1 MRIIK
6 HVENERGMALVTT
19 LMFLVILFFLGVAA
33 YMTTSS
39 DLKISGY
46 YRQSQSAFYLAE
58 SGIEET
64 KGRLRSIYVDRFV
77 KGSDVVDANWR
88 YYIGDSST
96 LAAELGYGTGDT
108 LEDSLSGMNIAVQLR
123 LKTGADPNSDDTIPD
138 DHIVYWNG
146 SAEIDG
152 TVPPDGAYPIF
163 IATSLGAKGDARKK
177 IIAEIRGNSTFIKAD
192 AALYVNGNLTKNGT
206 AGSAVGSYNTS
217 ADCPAVADVITTP
230 AADAPNEATDWP
242 AGTSTPP
249 VLYNNGDVYPIATVM
264 ETIRSNYDQLVTS
277 GNNQTFGTSVDDMG
291 VFYCDGDFTGNGL
304 NGYGILAVNG
314 DFITGGNIEW
324 HGLIIVLGE
333 SVFDGGGHQEIYG
346 AMIANAVTTVNG
358 TPDYWYDC
366 SFLKTLK
373 AVTPKFL
380 VYSWKEDSL

>member
-1 MRIIK
+1 MRFAK
-6 HVENERGMALVTT
+6 QFENEQGMALVTT

-39 DLKISGY
+39 DLRISGY
-46 YRQSQSAFYLAE
+46 YRQSQDAFYVAE
-58 SGIEET
+58 SGIQEANSRLSDIYKEEI
-64 KGRLRSIYVDRFV
+64 L
-77 KGSDVVDANWR
+77 DASEDEDWR

-108 LEDSLSGMNIAVQLR
+108 LEDSLSGMNFAVQLR
-123 LKTGADPNSDDTIPD
+123 LKTAADPNSWGIGSTSQIL
-138 DHIVYWNG
+138 YWNG
-146 SAEIDG
+146 TAE
-152 TVPPDGAYPIF
+152 TPTPSKGAYPIF

-192 AALYVNGNLTKNGT
+192 AALYVNGNLTKNGV

-291 VFYCDGDFTGNGL
+291 VFYCDGDFAGNGL

-314 DFITGGNIEW
+314 DFG
-324 HGLIIVLGE
+324 
-333 SVFDGGGHQEIYG
+333 
-346 AMIANAVTTVNG
+346 
-358 TPDYWYDC
+358 
-366 SFLKTLK
+366 
-373 AVTPKFL
+373 
-380 VYSWKEDSL
+380 